1 MRPPSLPHSL
11 SSSPLLYVLL
21 LTALSLYG
29 SLTGCAVSEEERQR
43 ALISDPQAQ
52 AAGEA
57 ALAWMRERVE
67 LMVEHKGSCA
77 VMAAHLLEDDR
88 ESATQRAQWRKA
100 GAQAW
105 LITRGALDPDFQRE
119 LNALITKGDLVF
131 SFCAFFED
139 FRRRL
144 KG

>member
-1 MRPPSLPHSL
+1 MRQPPLTHSRSL
-11 SSSPLLYVLL
+11 SPLLYVLL
-21 LTALSLYG
+21 LISLIPCG
-29 SLTGCAVSEEERQR
+29 ALTGCSSTEEELGR
-43 ALISDPQAQ
+43 ALLSDPQAQ

-57 ALAWMRERVE
+57 TLAWMRERVE

-77 VMAAHLLEDDR
+77 VMAVRLLEDDR
-88 ESATQRAQWRKA
+88 QSAERRAQWRKA
-100 GAQAW
+100 GAQEW